1 MTDTKHTPGPWMA
14 SHNGYYWQI
23 DSEKYGEIGN
33 VCASSF
39 SYFNGAKLP
48 ADKCEKFAEANARL
62 IAAAPDLLSFA
73 EFVRDLAKAE
83 GNDILLDAAN
93 EVIDVVKSSP
103 NCNQENGDV

>member
-1 MTDTKHTPGPWMA
+1 MTDTKHTPGPWCVDDDGFTIK
-14 SHNGYYWQI
+14 SLNGIARHPEIAEVFGSDWQ
-23 DSEKYGEIGN
+23 E
-33 VCASSF
+33 
-39 SYFNGAKLP
+39 
-48 ADKCEKFAEANARL
+48 NARL